1 MDLTEFDRL
10 FDKKNYKRHP
20 WEISRKKV
28 LFKLLSASEI
38 KFPIKNWQ
46 MNILQLIPHIHPKS

>member
-1 MDLTEFDRL
+1 MDLTEFERL
-10 FDKKNYKRHP
+10 FDKENYKRHP

-38 KFPIKNWQ
+38 KFTMTN
-46 MNILQLIPHIHPKS
+46 L